1 MNKFLFSTACLTLLV
16 ACNDNEGGGKF
27 HARNL

>member
-16 ACNDNEGGGKF
+16 ACNDNEGGEF